1 MKILPTSYV
10 QRAVKKPT
18 STLKQIVNNTAPT
31 IRKALFVPL
40 VAASTALITPSCKY
54 MLPTSGQ
61 LIRVDENLGNNVRN
75 YINENYSDDFNKNF
89 SNDYKNDYEKLY
101 CISPVPSAFFE
112 EYKIDTLSNG
122 NLSILLGIGCPVLTK
137 GEQDFI
143 YTEKYLITSKDGK
156 VLNLEEIE
164 GHDKTNNSTKYW
176 NKYSKVYL
184 QQEQERARIE
194 AERQRIEAEK
204 EALAKYSQS
213 IFEIPLFEDLK
224 NTDYLKFFKAVGVS
238 NFEYTKNPNGVYN
251 IFVDKGGYNYD
262 ISLKQVDNTT
272 SYVGLAKKLL
282 RDDTSEIY
290 IFKTDFFSTNKSD
303 KFRISQMRV
312 VQDGISDDAP
322 IQKKN
327 IKQTIKTGNNTT
339 EVGGDYKGQKKVDML
354 LPLIPN
360 IFYPGSHTNGNVS
373 AKAINTINEIMTEI
387 NCEGKIVTVYS
398 SPKGSDVI
406 ERNGMRI

>member
-54 MLPTSGQ
+54 LLSTHQQ
-61 LIRVDENLGNNVRN
+61 LMQVDENLCNNVYN
-75 YINENYSDDFNKNF
+75 YIDENYSDDFNKNC
-89 SNDYKNDYEKLY
+89 SNDYKKQYIDNIPPDASFY
-101 CISPVPSAFFE
+101 IE

-122 NLSILLGIGCPVLTK
+122 NLSILLGIDRPVLTK

-143 YTEKYLITSKDGK
+143 FTEKYLIASKDGK

-164 GHDKTNNSTKYW
+164 GHDKTNNNIKYW
-176 NKYSKVYL
+176 NKYSKEYL
-184 QQEQERARIE
+184 AEKYLQEQEIARIKQVE
-194 AERQRIEAEK
+194 TEHKA
-204 EALAKYSQS
+204 
-213 IFEIPLFEDLK
+213 FEDLK
-224 NTDYLKFFKAVGVS
+224 QSILEIPFFKDLKDTDYLKFFKAVGVS

-251 IFVDKGGYNYD
+251 IFVDKGGCNYD

-272 SYVGLAKKLL
+272 SYAGLAKKLL
-282 RDDTSEIY
+282 RDGTSEIY

-339 EVGGDYKGQKKVDML
+339 EVSGDYKGQKKVDML

-398 SPKGSDVI
+398 SPKGSNRI
-406 ERNGMRI
+406 ERNGVSI

>member
-1 MKILPTSYV
+1 M
-10 QRAVKKPT
+10 
-18 STLKQIVNNTAPT
+18 
-31 IRKALFVPL
+31 
-40 VAASTALITPSCKY
+40 
-54 MLPTSGQ
+54 
-61 LIRVDENLGNNVRN
+61 
-75 YINENYSDDFNKNF
+75 
-89 SNDYKNDYEKLY
+89 
-101 CISPVPSAFFE
+101 
-112 EYKIDTLSNG
+112 
-122 NLSILLGIGCPVLTK
+122 SILLGIDRPVLTE
-137 GEQDFI
+137 GSEQDFI
-143 YTEKYLITSKDGK
+143 FTEKYLITSKDGK

-164 GHDKTNNSTKYW
+164 GHDKTNNNIKYW
-176 NKYSKVYL
+176 NKYSKEYL
-184 QQEQERARIE
+184 AEKYLQEQEIARIKQVE
-194 AERQRIEAEK
+194 AEHKAFEDLK
-204 EALAKYSQS
+204 QS
-213 IFEIPLFEDLK
+213 ILEIPLFKDLK
-224 NTDYLKFFKAVGVS
+224 DTDYLKFFKAVGVS

-272 SYVGLAKKLL
+272 SYAGLAKKLL
-282 RDDTSEIY
+282 RDGTSEIY

-339 EVGGDYKGQKKVDML
+339 EVSGDYKGQKKVDML

-398 SPKGSDVI
+398 SPKGANRI
-406 ERNGMRI
+406 ERNGVNL

>member
-18 STLKQIVNNTAPT
+18 STLKQIVTNTAPT

-89 SNDYKNDYEKLY
+89 SNDYKDLY
-101 CISPVPSAFFE
+101 IDNRTPNPSAFFE

-122 NLSILLGIGCPVLTK
+122 NLSILLGIDCPVLTE
-137 GEQDFI
+137 GSEQDFI

-164 GHDKTNNSTKYW
+164 GHDKTNNNIKYW
-176 NKYSKVYL
+176 NKYSKEYL
-184 QQEQERARIE
+184 AEQNRQELEKARIE
-194 AERQRIEAEK
+194 AEQQRIEAEK
-204 EALAKYSQS
+204 KFFNDIL
-213 IFEIPLFEDLK
+213 EIPLFEDLK

-272 SYVGLAKKLL
+272 SYAGLAKKLL
-282 RDDTSEIY
+282 RDGTSEIY

-339 EVGGDYKGQKKVDML
+339 EVGSDYKGQKKVDML

-373 AKAINTINEIMTEI
+373 VKAINTINEIMTEM

-398 SPKGSDVI
+398 SPKGSNRI
-406 ERNGMRI
+406 ERNGVSI